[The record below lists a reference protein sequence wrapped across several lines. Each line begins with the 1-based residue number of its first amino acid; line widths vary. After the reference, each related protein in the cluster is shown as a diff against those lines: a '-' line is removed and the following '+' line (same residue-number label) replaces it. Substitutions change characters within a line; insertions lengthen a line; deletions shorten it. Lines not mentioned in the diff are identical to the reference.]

1 MTVAGAM
8 HWWTTGRRKASV
20 CLSSGSGSGLHS
32 IATLNKSGPQFID
45 VASETLVSGGYLLST
60 LFCKQ
65 TRRDG
70 VLVKHETLDVMWS

>member
-1 MTVAGAM
+1 MS
-8 HWWTTGRRKASV
+8 ASV
-20 CLSSGSGSGLHS
+20 VARWSGSGSGLHS
-32 IATLNKSGPQFID
+32 IARTGEYTIDKSGPQFID

-70 VLVKHETLDVMWS
+70 ALVKHETLDVMWS